1 MIFNV
6 KLYFEGSMVY
16 EVEAI
21 DDEMAEELAVDLLH
35 SDNPR
40 LDLDIVDALVTKS
53 NNQYT
58 AEQEC
63 EDDDRRGIDED
74 GI

>member
-1 MIFNV
+1 
-6 KLYFEGSMVY
+6 MVY
-16 EVEAI
+16 EVEAV
-21 DDEMAEELAVDLLH
+21 DDETAEELALDILR

-40 LDLDIVDALVTKS
+40 LELDIVDSVITKS

-58 AEQEC
+58 AGQEC